1 MIKKAQLRFVS
12 VSIAVLIL
20 FFAIIF
26 GFTYIFLR
34 NNTVTAVKLTL
45 SEIETDYANSG
56 GTVAKDGGIVAS
68 HFGVDRNGNLFLESL
83 IFDQNTF
90 DYQSAYEL
98 VNQSAKLDK
107 AEGIIDKCYFI
118 CKTENDKTQV
128 IIGDVKGLLNNMQ
141 SNLGKTLLTLSILL
155 VLLGVLAWA
164 VSFKIFQPI
173 KEAFMR
179 QQTFV
184 SNASQ
189 ELKTPIAIISANADV
204 IRNNND
210 DQWINNVKEQSL
222 RMEVLV
228 NDMLSLAKI
237 DEGRTA
243 LTPEEFNLSDE
254 VVSIALPYDAVAFE
268 KGKNLIVNVE
278 SDIVGKFDRA
288 SVRQVLSILLD
299 NAVKYA
305 SKDGSIIVTLTTAKR
320 NSHPVLKVY
329 NDGNNVPSE
338 DSKKI
343 FERFYRAEDSRSRDL
358 GGSGLG
364 LAIAK
369 SVCEKN
375 KWKITATPILNQS
388 MTITVNF

>member
-228 NDMLSLAKI
+228 NDMLSIAKI

>member
-12 VSIAVLIL
+12 ISIAVLVL

-26 GFTYIFLR
+26 GFTYVFLR
-34 NNTVTAVKLTL
+34 NNTLTAIKLNL
-45 SEIETDYANSG
+45 SEIEKTYVDSG
-56 GTVAKDGGIVAS
+56 ETLAKDGGLVAS
-68 HFGVDRNGNLFLESL
+68 HFGLDKDGTLYLES
-83 IFDQNTF
+83 IVFDQNTF
-90 DYQSAYEL
+90 DRNLADKLVYKSA
-98 VNQSAKLDK
+98 QLDK
-107 AEGIIDKCYFI
+107 SEGIIDKYYFI
-118 CKTENDKTQV
+118 TKTENNKTRV
-128 IIGDVKGLLNNMQ
+128 IISDVKDLLNSMQ
-141 SNLGKTLLTLSILL
+141 TNLGKTLLTLSILL
-155 VLLGVLAWA
+155 ILLGLLVWA

-184 SNASQ
+184 SNASH

-204 IRNNND
+204 IKSNKD

-237 DEGRTA
+237 DEGRTT
-243 LTPEEFNLSDE
+243 LNPEEFNLSDE

-268 KGKNLIVNVE
+268 KGKNLIVNVQNG
-278 SDIVGKFDRA
+278 IVGKFDRQ

-320 NSHPVLKVY
+320 YSHPVLKVY

-338 DSKKI
+338 HSTKI

-375 KWKITATPILNQS
+375 KWKISATPILNQS
-388 MTITVNF
+388 MTMTVQL

>member
-98 VNQSAKLDK
+98 VNQTAKLDK

-184 SNASQ
+184 SNASH

>member
-1 MIKKAQLRFVS
+1 MIKKAQVRFI
-12 VSIAVLIL
+12 SIAIAIL
-20 FFAIIF
+20 VFFFAVIF

-45 SEIETDYANSG
+45 SEIERDYINSG
-56 GTVAKDGGIVAS
+56 GTVVKDGGLVAS
-68 HFGVDRNGNLFLESL
+68 HYGVDRNGNLFLESL
-83 IFDQNTF
+83 VYDQSTF
-90 DYQSAYEL
+90 DYQSAYDL
-98 VNQSAKLDK
+98 VHQSAKLDK
-107 AEGIIDKCYFI
+107 AEGIIGKCYFI
-118 CKTENDKTQV
+118 CKTENDITQV
-128 IIGDVKGLLNNMQ
+128 VIGDVNGLLNSMQ
-141 SNLGKTLLTLSILL
+141 DNLIKTLITLSISL
-155 VLLGVLAWA
+155 VLLGLLAWA

-173 KEAFMR
+173 QEAFMR

-184 SNASQ
+184 SNASH

-204 IRNNND
+204 IKSNRD

-237 DEGRTA
+237 DEGRTT
-243 LTPEEFNLSDE
+243 LNPEEFNLSDE

-268 KGKNLIVNVE
+268 KGRNLIVDVQNG
-278 SDIVGKFDRA
+278 IVGKFDRQ

-320 NSHPVLKVY
+320 TSHPVLKVY

-338 DSKKI
+338 HAKKI

-388 MTITVNF
+388 MTMTVQL